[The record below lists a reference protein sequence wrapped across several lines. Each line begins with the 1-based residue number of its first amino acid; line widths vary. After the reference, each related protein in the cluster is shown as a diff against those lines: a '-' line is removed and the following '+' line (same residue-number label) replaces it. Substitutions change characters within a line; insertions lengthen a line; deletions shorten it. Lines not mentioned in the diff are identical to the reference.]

1 MTAIPK
7 DPALQAAFTAKLQ
20 AAVARAMPAAAEA
33 AVRQAAQGPGAP
45 AARKRRPSFSRRLA
59 AAVQGIAADDP
70 QRERQLL
77 RVFLEAALIDEWGD
91 SLLLDPEFAQLVDRV
106 QTELQDH
113 RELRELAA
121 AVCKR
126 LASGK

>member
-7 DPALQAAFTAKLQ
+7 DPALQAAFAAKLQ
-20 AAVARAMPAAAEA
+20 AAVAGAMPAAAEA
-33 AVRQAAQGPGAP
+33 AMRQVAGRLRAP
-45 AARKRRPSFSRRLA
+45 AARKRRTPFSQRLA
-59 AAVQGIAADDP
+59 AAVAGIAADDP

-91 SLLLDPEFAQLVDRV
+91 SLLLDPEFPQLVDRV
-106 QTELQDH
+106 QTELQDD

-126 LASGK
+126 LTSDK